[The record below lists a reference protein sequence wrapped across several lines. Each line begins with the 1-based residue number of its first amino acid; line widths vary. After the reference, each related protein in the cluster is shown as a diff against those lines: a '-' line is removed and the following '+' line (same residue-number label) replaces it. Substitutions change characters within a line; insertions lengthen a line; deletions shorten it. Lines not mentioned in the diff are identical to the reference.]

1 MEIHATVRG
10 FSDTSKTNE
19 LAKRKYQVPLPR
31 CEQLV
36 GENVQ
41 EINRLKK
48 NENEKQFH

>member
-10 FSDTSKTNE
+10 FSGTSKTNE
-19 LAKRKYQVPLPR
+19 LAKRKYRVPLPR

-36 GENVQ
+36 ENVQ

-48 NENEKQFH
+48 KKTKNTA